1 MRIILVAGAA
11 PAAEWQSVSRD
22 DAVEVEARARPGSAV
37 KELRARG
44 VIPAPPH
51 VVRAVVAAVDRYPD
65 FMPYVKE
72 SRTLGTEGA
81 ATTVYQRLA
90 FGLLGI
96 SDRDYVI
103 DITETVDTDPQGRDV
118 YTRRWRVGDNGRV
131 PEQPSTVRLSINRGY
146 WRLAADDAA
155 PGATR
160 AVYCL
165 FTDPGGSLP
174 AFIVNQ
180 ANTVAIRK
188 VFAAV
193 TAATGDPR
201 YTANPPPSPASG
213 VGASPVGADGL
224 CNDL

>member
-1 MRIILVAGAA
+1 MGIILVVGVA

-22 DAVEVEARARPGSAV
+22 DTVEVEARARPGSAV

-51 VVRAVVAAVDRYPD
+51 VVRAVVAAVDRYPE

-72 SRTLGTEGA
+72 SRTLATDGA

-118 YTRRWRVGDNGRV
+118 YTRRWRVGDSARV
-131 PEQPSTVRLSINRGY
+131 PERPSAVRLTINRGY
-146 WRLAADDAA
+146 WRLAADAV
-155 PGATR
+155 PGTTR

-201 YTANPPPSPASG
+201 YAANPAPSPASG
-213 VGASPVGADGL
+213 VVPSAPDGL
-224 CNDL
+224 CDDM